1 MAAVI
6 LVTDL
11 TKFLLTRC
19 SRNSISLRIEQLV
32 FIILYCCNGE
42 VGVDCLSDTTHA
54 CSCTRS
60 RP

>member
-6 LVTDL
+6 LVTDS
-11 TKFLLTRC
+11 TNNLLTRC
-19 SRNSISLRIEQLV
+19 SRNSISLCIEQLV
-32 FIILYCCNGE
+32 FIILYRCDGE
-42 VGVDCLSDTTHA
+42 VGIDRLSDTTHA